1 VTRRAAALH
10 GAAAFAA
17 VLLLGELLA
26 VLRAA
31 GPLDPSA
38 LAVFRAGALAPSFVH
53 GVPVEIELTDPVF
66 GDAALT
72 SGFEFGFTLRV
83 ALVLATV
90 MAGWLLF
97 RGGRRAAQEVG
108 GSVRRRAVEGALVAV
123 PYVVLSVGAT
133 LVARGSDP
141 AILLGRGFAGLGQ
154 SEAAPSVGWSVALS
168 LVLATACGGAGGLST
183 VGQPAGA
190 RMLRAALAGGWRMA
204 WLALTGGT
212 AGILVVVALHPE
224 ATRSYLHAAAARG
237 PAGAAVVVL
246 GTLLALPNAGA
257 GAVAAAV
264 GAPIVLRASG
274 SACTVVSY
282 ARLGAGCDALG
293 IGPLSP
299 AYALFVAVPLAAAL
313 AGGWWAAR
321 RAGGTTLRA
330 AAAGGLAG
338 VPFAVLLAAL
348 AFLATPSWEAGG
360 SVLEVLGSGGL
371 TLGPPVGTT
380 LLAALA
386 WGVTVGA
393 VGGLLQAR
401 RVERGTERARG

>member
-10 GAAAFAA
+10 GAAAFTA

-66 GDAALT
+66 GEAALT
-72 SGFEFGFTLRV
+72 AEFGFTVRV
-83 ALVLATV
+83 ALVLATA
-90 MAGWLLF
+90 MAGWLLY
-97 RGGRRAAQEVG
+97 RGGRRAAEEAG
-108 GSVRRRAVEGALVAV
+108 GSALRRTVEGALVAV

-133 LVARGSDP
+133 LVATGSDP

-237 PAGAAVVVL
+237 AAGAAVVVL
-246 GTLLALPNAGA
+246 GTVLALPNAGA

-274 SACTVVSY
+274 SACTVASY
-282 ARLGAGCDALG
+282 ARLADGAGCDALG

-321 RAGGTTLRA
+321 RAGSTALRA

-348 AFLATPSWEAGG
+348 AFLATPSWEARG

-393 VGGLLQAR
+393 AGGLLRAR
-401 RVERGTERARG
+401 RVERGTEPARG